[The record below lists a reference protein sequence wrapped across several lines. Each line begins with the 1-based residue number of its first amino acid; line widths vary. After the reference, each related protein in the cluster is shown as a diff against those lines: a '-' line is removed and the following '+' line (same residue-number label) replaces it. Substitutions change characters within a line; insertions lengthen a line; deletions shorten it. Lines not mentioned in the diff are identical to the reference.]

1 MADNKKIA
9 QNVLEAV
16 GGAGNVQFVTH
27 CMTRLRF
34 NVKDKSKIDDARIK
48 KIAGVI
54 GAQESGGQYQVI
66 VGQNVPK
73 VYDELCRL
81 GGIAKQAAIDE
92 DLDPNLPKEK
102 LTPKRVGKL
111 VLDYLSGTF
120 IPFIPVMMA
129 ASLFRMLGQ
138 LLGPSMLNVIAA
150 DSSLMT
156 VCNAV
161 YNGGFYFMPI
171 FLGFSA
177 AKKIG
182 LNAMMG
188 ALMGAILIA
197 PDLLA
202 VVGEPFDVYGIPT
215 TIYSYT
221 TSALPIVLSVPV
233 MYLVNK
239 LVNRYLPDTLRAT
252 FEPLITVAIMLP
264 LSLCVLAPL
273 GNYCSQGL
281 VGIFVFINQYGG
293 IPAMCLVAALW
304 EFLVMT
310 GMHTAINPITMT
322 MFTETGHLSGV
333 LIASCFATYAAW
345 GMALGATFR
354 AKSGAER
361 ALNFGYFVSGFLGG
375 VTEPVLYGLGVRY
388 RKPFIG
394 MIAGAIAGA
403 IVAGATNATAYVM
416 WSSNILGITRF
427 GGGSTENLVSGIIA
441 CAVAL
446 VVSAVVTFIVGYDEP
461 VDEDEALDLA

>member
-1 MADNKKIA
+1 MADNKTIA
-9 QNVLEAV
+9 EAVLEAV
-16 GGAGNVQFVTH
+16 GGAGNVQYVAH

-34 NVKDKSKIDDARIK
+34 NLKDRSKVDADRIK
-48 KIAGVI
+48 KIKGVI
-54 GAQESGGQYQVI
+54 GSQESGGQFQVI

-73 VYDELCRL
+73 VYDELCAA
-81 GGIAKQAAIDE
+81 GGIAKQAAIQE
-92 DLDPNLPKEK
+92 NLDAPKEK
-102 LTPKRVGKL
+102 LTPKSAAKL

-129 ASLFRMLGQ
+129 AGLFRMFGQ
-138 LLGPSMLNVIAA
+138 IAGPTMLNLVAA
-150 DSSLMT
+150 DSSFVTL
-156 VCNAV
+156 CNAV

-171 FLGFSA
+171 FLGYSA

-188 ALMGAILIA
+188 ALMGGILIA

-202 VVGEPFDVYGIPT
+202 LANQPFDVYGIPT
-215 TIYSYT
+215 TMYSYT
-221 TSALPIVLSVPV
+221 TTALPVVLTVPV
-233 MYLVNK
+233 MYLVDK
-239 LVNRYLPDTLRAT
+239 LVQRFLPDVLRAT
-252 FEPLITVAIMLP
+252 FQPLFTVAITLP
-264 LSLCVLAPL
+264 LSLCLLAPL
-273 GNYCSQGL
+273 GSYCSQGL
-281 VGIFVFINQYGG
+281 VNIFMFINQYGG
-293 IPAMCLVAALW
+293 IPAICLVAALW

-310 GMHTAINPITMT
+310 GMHTAVNPLVMT
-322 MFTETGHLSGV
+322 MFTETGQLSGV

-345 GMALGATFR
+345 GMALGAALR
-354 AKSGAER
+354 AKSGSER

-394 MIAGAIAGA
+394 MIAGAVAGA
-403 IVAGATNATAYVM
+403 IVAGVTNATVYVM

-427 GGGSTENLVSGIIA
+427 AGGEPSNLYFGILA

-446 VVSAVVTFIVGYDEP
+446 IVSAIVTFIVGYDEP
-461 VDEDEALDLA
+461 EDEDEALGLE